1 MGWGAAK
8 VGERGP
14 LVIRMFPLIQG
25 HVGLQLSKS
34 WAYLPSLGGSLGT
47 TLSTRRGGL
56 PRGLAHRLLPRSVR
70 PRVGSCKHPRTP
82 DPLVHAVGGG
92 PGKRSGPRLLPG
104 PRRLARAHTGAQG
117 RSPGPAA
124 CCAGRCDAGPAAGE
138 THALRFGGD
147 PCKTVK

>member
-104 PRRLARAHTGAQG
+104 PAAVGTCAHGRA
-117 RSPGPAA
+117 GPLTWSR
-124 CCAGRCDAGPAAGE
+124 CAGRCDAGPAAGE